1 MKTTAQIISGSS
13 LFSVEPQRS
22 DENILSGGAE
32 FSLAPSEGERAGV
45 RGKIA
50 ITKPAS
56 KLCWRN
62 QNNIREPS
70 SSPSLTPHPQSHTPS
85 EGVREVRVAASFHFV
100 APPKTAKNLFFA
112 VLLSLTICQAQPSTT
127 NTRPNI
133 LFAIADDWSAGHA
146 GAYGCRWVKTPAFD
160 RVAKQ
165 GLLFTRAYTPT
176 AKCSPSRS
184 AILTG
189 RNPWQLAA
197 AANHVSYFPPE
208 FKTWAEALG
217 ENGYIVG
224 MTGKGWGPGV
234 ATNQSGQEREM
245 TGKPFNERR
254 ALPLTSGIK
263 SNDYAA
269 NFNQFLES
277 TSATKPWCFWYG
289 GMEPHRIYEQGS
301 GVSKG
306 GKKLSDIDYVPSQWP
321 DSPGVR
327 EDLLDYAFEVEHF
340 DRHLGRM
347 LNLLEAR
354 GLLSNTIV
362 VVTSDNG
369 MPFPRAKGQAYEDSD
384 HMPLAIQ
391 WPAGI
396 QRPGRSV
403 SEFVSFIDFAPTII
417 ELAGIKWQ
425 QTGMAAATGRSLTDI
440 FSGNDSVKTK
450 TPRDHLIIGRERNDV
465 GRPHDAGYPVRGI
478 VNANFRYL
486 HNFEPTRWP
495 SGNAET
501 GYTDACGCQTK
512 TEILS
517 NRATPEQRRRWELTF
532 GLRGAEELYHRSR
545 DPHCLTNLASDT
557 AFHTIKQQLREQL
570 FSALRAQNDPR
581 ALGQGD
587 VFDQY
592 PFAAEGIRG
601 FYERSQRGEKL
612 NAPWIN
618 ASDVEVSRNSD
629 PRVGGNKRE

>member
-1 MKTTAQIISGSS
+1 MKITAQIIS
-13 LFSVEPQRS
+13 
-22 DENILSGGAE
+22 
-32 FSLAPSEGERAGV
+32 
-45 RGKIA
+45 
-50 ITKPAS
+50 
-56 KLCWRN
+56 
-62 QNNIREPS
+62 
-70 SSPSLTPHPQSHTPS
+70 
-85 EGVREVRVAASFHFV
+85 
-100 APPKTAKNLFFA
+100 A
-112 VLLSLTICQAQPSTT
+112 VLLSLAVCQAQPTPT

-146 GAYGCRWVKTPAFD
+146 GAYGCRWVKTPMFD

-176 AKCSPSRS
+176 GKCSPSRAS
-184 AILTG
+184 ILTG

-217 ENGYIVG
+217 ENGYTVG

-234 ATNQSGQEREM
+234 ATNHSGQEREM
-245 TGKPFNERR
+245 TGKPFNKRL
-254 ALPLTSGIK
+254 APSPTTGIK
-263 SNDYAA
+263 NNDYAA

-277 TSATKPWCFWYG
+277 SSATKPWCFWYG
-289 GMEPHRIYEQGS
+289 GMEPHRIYERGS

-306 GKKLSDIDYVPSQWP
+306 GKKLSDIDRVPPQWP

-327 EDLLDYAFEVEHF
+327 EDMLDYALEVEHF

-347 LNLLEAR
+347 LDLLEAR

-391 WPAGI
+391 WPSGI
-396 QRPGRSV
+396 HRPGRSV

-417 ELAGIKWQ
+417 ELAGLDWR
-425 QTGMAAATGRSLTDI
+425 QTGMAAATGRSLSDI
-440 FSGNDSVKTK
+440 FSGQDSVRTN
-450 TPRDHLIIGRERNDV
+450 TPRGHVIIGRERNDV
-465 GRPHDAGYPVRGI
+465 GRPQDAGYPVRGI

-501 GYTDACGCQTK
+501 GYTDACGCQAK

-532 GLRGAEELYHRSR
+532 GRRGNEELFHLSR
-545 DPHCLTNLASDT
+545 DPNCLTNLANDAAYT
-557 AFHTIKQQLREQL
+557 ETKQQLREQL
-570 FSALRAQNDPR
+570 LSVLRAQNDPR

-587 VFDQY
+587 VFDHY
-592 PFAAEGIRG
+592 PFAAESLRG

-618 ASDVEVSRNSD
+618 ATDVEVIGETERAAGAPKD
-629 PRVGGNKRE
+629 AKVK